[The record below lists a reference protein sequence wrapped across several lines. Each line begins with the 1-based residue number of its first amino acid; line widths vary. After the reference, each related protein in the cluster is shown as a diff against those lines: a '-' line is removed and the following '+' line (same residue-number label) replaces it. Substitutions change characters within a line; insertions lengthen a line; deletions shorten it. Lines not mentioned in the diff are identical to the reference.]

1 MVRFDRPPTAESREF
16 AFQRESYKRVAPDP
30 DYWPRIWEKVASF
43 VWGGFSTEELASIT
57 APVLIALG
65 DRDFV
70 RLEHAVETLP
80 LIPNAELAVIPDAG
94 HFALM
99 SEQERVIPVVKH
111 FLEKP
116 EKRNPVATAG
126 MGYHPGETR

>member
-1 MVRFDRPPTAESREF
+1 
-16 AFQRESYKRVAPDP
+16 
-30 DYWPRIWEKVASF
+30 
-43 VWGGFSTEELASIT
+43 
-57 APVLIALG
+57 VLILLG

-70 RLEHAVETLP
+70 RLEHAVETLK

-94 HFALM
+94 HFALY
-99 SEQERVIPVVKH
+99 SEPERVIPIVQH

-116 EKRNPVATAG
+116 ERRTPVATAG